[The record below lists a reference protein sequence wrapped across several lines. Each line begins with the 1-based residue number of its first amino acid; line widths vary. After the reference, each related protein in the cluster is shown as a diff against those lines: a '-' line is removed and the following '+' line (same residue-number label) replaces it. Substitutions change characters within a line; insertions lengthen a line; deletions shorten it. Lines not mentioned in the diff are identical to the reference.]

1 MGDAFEPV
9 RSAQAGA
16 DRRGAY
22 DLWIRRGLLAV
33 LLAVVVLALWNV
45 FGQRSGTATA
55 RTATAD
61 LVVHAPTRVRTGLLF
76 QAKISITAHVTMPKT
91 TLILSSGWIDGLTM
105 NTEEP
110 TPSSQTSG
118 PGGSLDF
125 TLGKLQA
132 GQTFVEYL
140 DYQVNPT
147 SFSSRPQT
155 ITVETAGT
163 PVVSLHRTMTII
175 P

>member
-9 RSAQAGA
+9 RSTQPGA
-16 DRRGAY
+16 DRRRAY
-22 DLWIRRGLLAV
+22 DLWIRRGFLAV
-33 LLAVVVLALWNV
+33 LLVVVILALFNV
-45 FGQRSGTATA
+45 FGQRAGTSTA
-55 RTATAD
+55 HTATAD
-61 LVVHAPTRVRTGLLF
+61 LVVHAPARVRAGLLY

-91 TLILSSGWIDGLTM
+91 TMILSSGWIDGLTM

-118 PGGSLDF
+118 PGGSLKF
-125 TLGKLQA
+125 SLGKLQA
-132 GQTFVEYL
+132 GETYTQYL
-140 DYQVNPT
+140 EYQVNPT

-155 ITVETAGT
+155 VTVETAGT
-163 PVVSLHRTMTII
+163 PVASLHRTMTII

>member
-9 RSAQAGA
+9 RSTREGA

-22 DLWIRRGLLAV
+22 DLWIRRGFLAV
-33 LLAVVVLALWNV
+33 LLVVIILALCNV
-45 FGQRSGTATA
+45 FGQRSSTASA
-55 RTATAD
+55 HSATAD
-61 LVVHAPTRVRTGLLF
+61 LVVHAPTKVRSGLLY
-76 QAKISITAHVTMPKT
+76 QAKFSITAHVTMPKT

-110 TPSSQTSG
+110 TPSTQTSG
-118 PGGSLDF
+118 PNGSLEF
-125 TLGKLQA
+125 TLGKLEP
-132 GQTFVEYL
+132 GQTYTEYL
-140 DYQVNPT
+140 EYQVNPT
-147 SFSSRPQT
+147 SFSSRPQAV
-155 ITVETAGT
+155 TVATAGT